1 MPLNCGLNSGVGS
14 DLTEKSYDQ
23 RQRSSNRGV
32 FVPGYYKYA
41 MYQTQEFYLRQVSI
55 NTKQEEDFEQY
66 VLNFLYV
73 SMIQNVLCFL
83 LFLVKGRNIKML

>member
-41 MYQTQEFYLRQVSI
+41 MYQTQEILFMAGI
-55 NTKQEEDFEQY
+55 NKY
-66 VLNFLYV
+66 
-73 SMIQNVLCFL
+73 
-83 LFLVKGRNIKML
+83 